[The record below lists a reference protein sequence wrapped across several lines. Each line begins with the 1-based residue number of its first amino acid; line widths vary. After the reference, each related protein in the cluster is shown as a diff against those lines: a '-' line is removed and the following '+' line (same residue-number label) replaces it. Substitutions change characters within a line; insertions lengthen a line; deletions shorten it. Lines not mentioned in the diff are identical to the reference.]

1 MKRPRLIYYND
12 AHHFH
17 GKRLEPPASIH
28 MLEWPV
34 NEIAG
39 TGVDLLVLGLGYGD
53 VYFHQS
59 RVGRV
64 VGQQKE
70 VWENFIDWRIMRMVE
85 EAAKKGTDQLREVI
99 RRGRETGITVFPS
112 IKLQDGSRPYGER
125 CGRLKWERGREV
137 CIGEP
142 GRHEWAYDY
151 AIEDVRAHK
160 LAVIR
165 EVLEDYEADGIELD
179 YMFGSAYF
187 KSDAIDEGRETMNAF
202 VSDVRELAA
211 RIGQKQGREV
221 GVMARVDLLRDSNLS
236 QGLDIEQWL
245 RDGLLDYAVG
255 QDPYVVAETGV
266 CQTWLPD
273 AANATGAAAYYRPP
287 RRVYDERVGLPSIEM
302 YRALNQT
309 LVSDGWAGQ
318 YHGYL
323 LWPFAEREY
332 QILRE
337 LAHPE
342 VHARSPKRYITQPR
356 EGEEGEP
363 TTTPHRQCPVELGEG
378 ETASVTLR
386 IADDVESAKADGEM
400 RKPTLTI
407 RFSFFC
413 IEDEYEIRFN
423 GEPLPLSQAEVTDER
438 ALEMQTRLRG
448 GMNVQAPLG
457 MSAHWF
463 RFALPIHL
471 VKRGDNL
478 VEVEVFKFEPRA
490 GFTRSIN
497 GVEVLMRYKD
507 MQRPEGFDV
516 ERVSPL
522 SA

>member
-17 GKRLEPPASIH
+17 GKRMEPPASIH

-34 NEIAG
+34 NEVAG
-39 TGVDLLVLGLGYGD
+39 TGVDLLALGLGYGD

-59 RVGRV
+59 KVGRV

-70 VWENFIDWRIMRMVE
+70 VWANYIDWRIMRMVE
-85 EAAKKGTDQLREVI
+85 EAAKKGTDQLREAV
-99 RRGRETGITVFPS
+99 RRGRETGVTVFPS
-112 IKLQDGSRPYGER
+112 IKLQSGNLPYGER
-125 CGRLKWERGREV
+125 CGRLKWERGAEV

-142 GRHEWAYDY
+142 GPSEWAYDY
-151 AIEDVRAHK
+151 AVKEVRDEN

-179 YMFGSAYF
+179 FMFGSQYF
-187 KSDAIDEGRETMNAF
+187 KSDALDEGAKTMNAF
-202 VSDVRELAA
+202 VADVRELAVQ
-211 RIGQKQGREV
+211 IGQKQGREV
-221 GVMARVDLLRDSNLS
+221 GVMARIGLLRDKNLS
-236 QGLDIEQWL
+236 NALDAEQWL
-245 RDGLLDYAVG
+245 RDGSLDYIVG

-266 CQTWLPD
+266 RETWLPD
-273 AANATGAAAYYRPP
+273 GANANGAAAYYRPP
-287 RRVYDERVGLPSIEM
+287 RRVYDERVGLPSIDM
-302 YRALNQT
+302 YRALNQN
-309 LVSDGWAGQ
+309 LVTDGWAGQ

-342 VHARSPKRYITQPR
+342 VHVRSHKRYITQPR
-356 EGEEGEP
+356 EGMEGEP
-363 TTTPHRQCPVELGEG
+363 TTTPHRECPVELNEG
-378 ETASVTLR
+378 ETSSVTIR
-386 IADDVESAKADGEM
+386 IADDIDSAKADGEM
-400 RKPTLTI
+400 RKPILTI
-407 RFSFFC
+407 RFSYFC

-423 GEPLPLSQAEVTDER
+423 GEALPLDQAEITDER
-438 ALEMQTRLRG
+438 GLEMQTILRG
-448 GMNVQAPLG
+448 GMDLQAPLG

-463 RFALPIHL
+463 RFSLPIHL

-478 VEVEVFKFEPRA
+478 VEVEMFKFEPRA
-490 GFTRSIN
+490 AFKRSIN

-507 MQRPEGFDV
+507 MQRPERFDV
-516 ERVSPL
+516 ERVAPL